1 MSFDGIDKLFNATQ
15 GDFYYISLLFAIA
28 LECRNIRKKNLISE
42 CPLIFFFNLK
52 ILEFSKNK

>member
-42 CPLIFFFNLK
+42 CPLIFF
-52 ILEFSKNK
+52 